1 MLQIIL
7 YTTLSLLVGLLGIG
21 KRGGFFLHFVL
32 SLLLTPLVGTIL
44 LLLSPEKAAQTRNIK
59 TNK

>member
-1 MLQIIL
+1 MLQVIL
-7 YTTLSLLVGLLGIG
+7 YVTLSFLVGLLGIG

-44 LLLSPEKAAQTRNIK
+44 LLLSPEKVAQVK
-59 TNK
+59 KLQDQ

>member
-1 MLQIIL
+1 MFQMIV
-7 YTTLSLLVGLLGIG
+7 YVTLSFLVGLLGIG

-44 LLLSPEKAAQTRNIK
+44 LLLSPEKVAQVK
-59 TNK
+59 KLQDQ

>member
-1 MLQIIL
+1 MLQVIL
-7 YTTLSLLVGLLGIG
+7 YITLSFLVGLLGIG

-44 LLLSPEKAAQTRNIK
+44 LLLSPEKVAQVK
-59 TNK
+59 KLQDQ

>member
-1 MLQIIL
+1 MFQVIV
-7 YTTLSLLVGLLGIG
+7 YVTLSFLVGLLGIG

-44 LLLSPEKAAQTRNIK
+44 LLLSPEKVAQVK
-59 TNK
+59 KLQGQ

>member
-1 MLQIIL
+1 MQVIL
-7 YTTLSLLVGLLGIG
+7 YVTLSFLVGLLGIG

-44 LLLSPEKAAQTRNIK
+44 LLLSPEKVAQVK
-59 TNK
+59 KLEDQ

>member
-1 MLQIIL
+1 MSQIIV
-7 YTTLSLLVGLLGIG
+7 YVTLSFLVGLLGIG

-44 LLLSPEKAAQTRNIK
+44 LLLSPEKVAQVK
-59 TNK
+59 KLQDQ

>member
-1 MLQIIL
+1 MLQVIL
-7 YTTLSLLVGLLGIG
+7 YVILSFLVSLLGIG

-44 LLLSPEKAAQTRNIK
+44 LLLSPEKVAQVK
-59 TNK
+59 KLEDQ

>member
-1 MLQIIL
+1 MLQVIL
-7 YTTLSLLVGLLGIG
+7 YITLSFLVGLLGIG

-44 LLLSPEKAAQTRNIK
+44 LLLSPEKVAQVK
-59 TNK
+59 KLEDQ

>member
-1 MLQIIL
+1 MLQVIL
-7 YTTLSLLVGLLGIG
+7 YVTLSFLVGLLGIG

-44 LLLSPEKAAQTRNIK
+44 LLLSPEKVAQVK
-59 TNK
+59 KLEDQ

>member
-1 MLQIIL
+1 MLQLIL
-7 YTTLSLLVGLLGIG
+7 YITLAFLVALLGIG

-44 LLLSPEKAAQTRNIK
+44 LLLLPEKAMQIRNVKI
-59 TNK
+59 NK

>member
-1 MLQIIL
+1 MLQIIV
-7 YTTLSLLVGLLGIG
+7 YVTLSFLVGLLGIG

-44 LLLSPEKAAQTRNIK
+44 LLLSPEKVAQVK
-59 TNK
+59 KLQDQ